1 MKLKIIYFVFILSL
15 CNVIKIKASKQLYP
29 YSKLEEVDFREV
41 TINDLF
47 WNSKLQTIQD
57 VTLPLLL
64 DIAEQQGKIDNF
76 RIVSGKKHGK
86 IKLYNAPDSD
96 IYKLLEAVGYLS
108 GFRKSIA
115 LEKRCDD
122 IIDDIVSAQDTNG
135 YLNTQYA
142 LPFEHPA
149 SPPKDNKHVKAFGY
163 GKEYRWNSLSSNWP
177 KGYSQLYCAG
187 HMMEAAVAYYKGT
200 GKRKFLNAAIRLANH
215 ICEVFDKAKIIS
227 YGEHPQVEIGLMK
240 LYEVTG
246 ESRYS
251 EMANLMCRYI
261 KFTRPIDINRQKNSS
276 PLHEQYEAYGHC
288 VRTAYIYTGAT
299 HVLRV
304 NNEYHLNKAIFQL
317 WENIVNKKM
326 YLHGGTGNGTPAEQH
341 GEDYELPISPTYSE
355 CCANIAQGQWNHQ
368 LNLLTG
374 VSKYASLVELEMF
387 NSALSGI
394 SLDGISFFYSNKI
407 NVGLENRVNEHSGVR
422 KTYLFCCPSKIPGFI
437 AGIGRWIYAKD
448 STGIYINQYV
458 GGSLKTLVSNTPIAL
473 TMQSDYAYN
482 GRIRLSIESKGQFAL
497 NLRIPQWLNQ
507 KGPIPGSSYFFDSPE
522 GKFTLFIN
530 GKKVDIVTIKNG
542 YLHLARNWTGR
553 DVLELSFDMNVKRIY
568 TTSKI
573 KANSGRV
580 ALMYGPMLYC
590 LEGIDNPFDISK
602 MVLPAENHITSGFDN
617 ILLGGVRTL
626 TGKGIVEDEVVS
638 FKAIPYYCW
647 QNRGIFAMS
656 MLLIESMGEIEKEYI
671 RNENEFN
678 TNG

>member
-1 MKLKIIYFVFILSL
+1 MKSGIIYFVFILTL
-15 CNVIKIKASKQLYP
+15 CNAIKTYASKQLYP
-29 YSKLEEVDFREV
+29 FSKLEEVDFNDI
-41 TINDLF
+41 TINDPF
-47 WNSKLQTIQD
+47 WNSKIQTIQD

-96 IYKLLEAVGYLS
+96 IYKLLEAAGYLAS
-108 GFRKSIA
+108 FHRSAI

-122 IIDDIVSAQDTNG
+122 IINDIVAAQDSNG

-142 LPFEHPA
+142 LPYEHPA
-149 SPPKDNKHVKAFGY
+149 SPPKDNRHAKTFGY

-200 GKRKFLNAAIRLANH
+200 GKRKFLDAAIRLADH
-215 ICEVFDKAKIIS
+215 ICKVFDKSKIIN
-227 YGEHPQVEIGLMK
+227 YGEHPQIEIGLMK
-240 LYEVTG
+240 LYDITED
-246 ESRYS
+246 SRYLN
-251 EMANLMCRYI
+251 MADLMCRYT
-261 KFTRPIDINRQKNSS
+261 KFTRPVDINKQKNSC

-299 HVLRV
+299 QVLRAY
-304 NNEYHLNKAIFQL
+304 NEFHLNRAIFQL
-317 WENIVNKKM
+317 WENIVHKKM

-341 GEDYELPISPTYSE
+341 GEDYELPISKTYSE

-374 VSKYASLVELEMF
+374 ISKYANLVELEMF

-394 SLDGISFFYSNKI
+394 SLDGKSFFYSNKI
-407 NVGLENRVNEHSGVR
+407 NVGIENRNNEHSGVR

-437 AGIGRWIYAKD
+437 TGIGRWIYAKD

-458 GGSLKTLVSNTPIAL
+458 GGSVNTSVSNNPVTL

-482 GRIRLSIESKGQFAL
+482 GKVRLFVESKGRFAV
-497 NLRIPQWLNQ
+497 NLRIPQWLN
-507 KGPIPGSSYFFDSPE
+507 KKEHIPESPYFFDSSD
-522 GKFTLFIN
+522 GTYLLYVN
-530 GKKVDIVTIKNG
+530 GQKLDNVTIKNG
-542 YLHLARNWTGR
+542 YLHLIRNWAGKDTI
-553 DVLELSFDMNVKRIY
+553 ELSFDMKVKRIY
-568 TTSKI
+568 SDSKI
-573 KANSGRV
+573 TANSGRV
-580 ALMYGPMLYC
+580 ALMYGPLLYC
-590 LEGIDNPFDISK
+590 LEGVDNPFDISK
-602 MVLPAENHITSGFDN
+602 IILPRNNQIATKFDHK
-617 ILLGGVRTL
+617 LLGGVCFL
-626 TGKGIVEDEVVS
+626 TGKGIIRDQIVS

-647 QNRGIFAMS
+647 QNRGISAMS
-656 MLLIESMGEIEKEYI
+656 MLLIESIDKVKEESLE
-671 RNENEFN
+671 NENKLN